1 MEANENNKNNAK
13 IFVVGNKVDGKRE
26 VESYSL
32 EGLKDSIINQ
42 FYEVQRISSR

>member
-1 MEANENNKNNAK
+1 MKDYWLVEAAENNKNGAK

-32 EGLKDSIINQ
+32 EGLKESNIHQ
-42 FYEVQRISSR
+42 FY